1 MRNCP
6 QFAFVIH
13 DHCQI
18 FAIFFLIL
26 HSRLWNHVQSQ
37 QQKNKVRFD
46 GSLRGGVAGA
56 SGGASSFEW
65 FLGGFGWL
73 LLVSGDF
80 GDFEWFEV
88 VCYFSSYPNFTTCK
102 RVISLL
108 YSWSHLI
115 DWVNSIF
122 IQSKTARKLVAQLS
136 ENKLLFSI
144 LYCDMYQIK
153 NFFLKG
159 MFRINSHKTQSK

>member
-1 MRNCP
+1 MRKCP
-6 QFAFVIH
+6 RFAFVIH
-13 DHCQI
+13 NHCQI

-46 GSLRGGVAGA
+46 GSMRGGVAGG
-56 SGGASSFEW
+56 SGGASSFGW
-65 FLGGFGWL
+65 FLGGFGWF

-80 GDFEWFEV
+80 CDFGWFEV
-88 VCYFSSYPNFTTCK
+88 VCYFSSYKNFTTCK

-108 YSWSHLI
+108 YSWSHVI

-136 ENKLLFSI
+136 ENKLLFFI
-144 LYCDMYQIK
+144 LYCVIYQIK
-153 NFFLKG
+153 NFF
-159 MFRINSHKTQSK
+159 